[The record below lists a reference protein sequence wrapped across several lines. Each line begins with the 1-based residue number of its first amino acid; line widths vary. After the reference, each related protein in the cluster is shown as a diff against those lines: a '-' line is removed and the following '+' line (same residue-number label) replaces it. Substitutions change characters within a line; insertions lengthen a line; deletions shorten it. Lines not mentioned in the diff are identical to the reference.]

1 MSKTTMQELDQ
12 VGLIRTYTGEYL
24 NFFDP
29 QPEQIS
35 IESIAIGLARP
46 PRFAGQCK
54 NFYSVASHSMMVSD
68 RIWELTQNKEMALMG
83 LLHDASEAF
92 LGDIPGT
99 IKPMM
104 EGYKLIEEK
113 LQRVI
118 FKKYNLDY
126 TLMSG
131 IKPTDK
137 AVMCIEFDTIINNPD
152 FIVEHENVIF
162 QQFIKR
168 FIFLNS

>member
-1 MSKTTMQELDQ
+1 MQELDQ

-35 IESIAIGLARP
+35 IESIAIGLART

-83 LLHDASEAF
+83 LLVF
-92 LGDIPGT
+92 G
-99 IKPMM
+99 
-104 EGYKLIEEK
+104 
-113 LQRVI
+113 
-118 FKKYNLDY
+118 
-126 TLMSG
+126 
-131 IKPTDK
+131 
-137 AVMCIEFDTIINNPD
+137 
-152 FIVEHENVIF
+152 
-162 QQFIKR
+162 
-168 FIFLNS
+168 FIFGFGVGLLPLPDPPEPPFPPSW